1 MIKKTFLNITLVL
14 LTCILCLYH
23 ILVCI
28 LVLFCF
34 CHVLFVFCH
43 ESADNNLDTKGKKK
57 PRKTTQAGGAGVDLA
72 KITAEQQVKLHK
84 ERDERIAAVK
94 TASAEKEAAGAVD
107 SGGSASSPGDIRAEE
122 VRRDGSGHTGLV
134 RSVRD
139 TRGTDTGKCR
149 RNTQVH

>member
-1 MIKKTFLNITLVL
+1 MGVGRSFHQPGTVNENVL
-14 LTCILCLYH
+14 ESDFEPLCDDTTRRRSLAD
-23 ILVCI
+23 LR
-28 LVLFCF
+28 LLFFF

-43 ESADNNLDTKGKKK
+43 ESADNNLDAKGKKK

-107 SGGSASSPGDIRAEE
+107 SGGSASSPGDCFRAEEE
-122 VRRDGSGHTGLV
+122 VRRDGSGHTGLA
-134 RSVRD
+134 RSVTD
-139 TRGTDTGKCR
+139 TR
-149 RNTQVH
+149 